1 MMHLRVGSLAL
12 AAILSVA
19 CASEHD
25 TVGLE
30 STSAGTKLATDYFAP
45 QPAAVAF
52 GSTEVEVRL
61 RDGAVDLP
69 SSLPAGPT
77 TFVVS
82 NDGPEE
88 RGFGIAGR
96 GIDRALAHPLAPGES
111 GELEVDLEPG
121 TYFVSDRA
129 AHGGE
134 HGEGEHGG
142 GSHDANRL
150 LHVVG

>member
-1 MMHLRVGSLAL
+1 MKRGIVCVVALTALL
-12 AAILSVA
+12 AAA
-19 CASEHD
+19 CASEQD

-30 STSAGTKLATDYFAP
+30 STSAGMKMAAEYFTP
-45 QPAAVAF
+45 QPVAAAH

-61 RDGAVDLP
+61 RDGAVELP

-82 NDGPEE
+82 NDGPDE

-111 GELEVDLEPG
+111 GELEVELEAG
-121 TYFVSDRA
+121 TYFVSDRV
-129 AHGGE
+129 G
-134 HGEGEHGG
+134 HGEEHGG
-142 GSHDANRL
+142 GHGGGHDSNRL